1 MVDSMENSIAS
12 LVHAYICICFHIYVQ
27 GNKNIAV
34 NGVLVDVLAMVIS
47 APFFFFFF
55 EGKIGLQFYL
65 H

>member
-34 NGVLVDVLAMVIS
+34 NGVLVDVLVMVIS

-55 EGKIGLQFYL
+55 
-65 H
+65 